1 MDMEIHELDIKRNV
15 HFYKRNSDI
24 KYEECLHLNNVHE
37 KAADR
42 LIAGGDAESYT
53 AAAMLNWASTGK
65 INGGR

>member
-15 HFYKRNSDI
+15 HFHKRNSEI
-24 KYEECLHLNNVHE
+24 KYE

-53 AAAMLNWASTGK
+53 AAARLNWASTGK